1 MGKYLEMLGKSWKWC
16 ENHREIWGNIWKC
29 WETHGNGGKI
39 QGNVGKRELSGQ
51 SWRNMSR
58 NWGNYVQT
66 KRNDEYCE
74 DPWLP

>member
-39 QGNVGKRELSGQ
+39 IGKCWEKGIIWTIMEKYEQKLGELC
-51 SWRNMSR
+51 
-58 NWGNYVQT
+58 T
-66 KRNDEYCE
+66 DKEKR
-74 DPWLP
+74 